1 MSFVG
6 LELKNPIIAA
16 SATSTWNLESMLKA
30 EKAGAGA
37 VVTKSVGYHSKNE
50 SRFVGHPRPRYRLV
64 NKGCSWDPALD
75 KEGAFF
81 SLYRLGEMQAP
92 EEPEEYAEV
101 IRAAKDALTIPV
113 IVSLANVWVPPYK
126 EWAKT
131 AKIMEKAGA
140 DALEL
145 DLSAHPMPKATDPNI
160 VRAVRDAVGIP
171 VIAKLMIG
179 SEDPT
184 EIGPRIEKAGAD
196 AICAIGTGPGLC
208 LEVDVASEQFVLQ
221 PSFLATGGPWYR
233 PIGLAFIARLAR
245 SVDIPLS
252 GVTGV
257 VTWEDAA
264 KYILLGA
271 TTVQVCA
278 AIYAHGY
285 GVLGRIADGLD
296 GYMREKGY
304 SSVEAFRGK
313 LLGQL
318 VPRWDDLELDPPV
331 FAAVNARQCTLCG
344 RCIDTCMYDAISLA
358 RNGMSI
364 QIDGGKCDGCGL
376 CVSRCLAGALSM
388 RRLDGHSSSPRNRG

>member
-1 MSFVG
+1 MVTFAG
-6 LELKNPIIAA
+6 LSLRNPIVAA
-16 SATSTWNLESMLKA
+16 SATSTWSVSSMLRA
-30 EKAGAGA
+30 ENAGAGA
-37 VVTKSVGYHSKNE
+37 VVTKSVGYHSKRE
-50 SRFVGHPRPRYRLV
+50 SRFIGHPRPRYRLV
-64 NKGCSWDPALD
+64 NKGVGWDPSLD

-101 IRAAKDALTIPV
+101 IRAAKETLTIPV
-113 IVSLANVWVPPYK
+113 VVSLANVWTPPYR

-160 VRAVRDAVGIP
+160 VRAVRDAVDLP

-184 EIGPRIEKAGAD
+184 EIGPQIEKAGAD

-245 SVDIPLS
+245 SVNIPLS

-285 GVLGRIADGLD
+285 SVLGRIADGLD
-296 GYMREKGY
+296 NYMREKGY
-304 SSVEAFRGK
+304 ASIEAFRGK

-331 FAAVNARQCTLCG
+331 SAVADPQRCVLCG
-344 RCIDTCMYDAISLA
+344 RCIDTCMYDAISLT
-358 RNGMSI
+358 RDGTSI
-364 QIDGGKCDGCGL
+364 QVDGDKCDGCSL
-376 CVSRCLAGALSM
+376 CVSRCLTGALSM
-388 RRLDGHSSSPRNRG
+388 RRLDGPST

>member
-1 MSFVG
+1 MVSFVG

-16 SATSTWNLESMLKA
+16 SASETWNVSGLLKA
-30 EKAGAGA
+30 EKGGAGA
-37 VVTKSVGYHSKNE
+37 VVTKSVGYHSKTE
-50 SRFVGHPRPRYRLV
+50 ARFVGHPRPRYRLV
-64 NKGCSWDPALD
+64 NKGFSWDPALD

-92 EEPEEYAEV
+92 EEPEQYADV
-101 IRAAKDALTIPV
+101 VRAAKEALSIPL

-160 VRAVRDAVGIP
+160 VRSVRDAVSLP
-171 VIAKLMIG
+171 VIAKMMIG
-179 SEDPT
+179 TEDPK
-184 EIGPRIEKAGAD
+184 EMGPQLEKAGAD

-208 LEVDVASEQFVLQ
+208 LEVDVQAEKLALQ

-233 PIGLAFIARLAR
+233 PIGLAFIAQLAR
-245 SVDIPLS
+245 SVNIPLS

-264 KYILLGA
+264 KYIMLGA

-285 GVLGRIADGLD
+285 GTLGEIADGLARF
-296 GYMREKGY
+296 MHAKGY

-313 LLGQL
+313 LLDQL
-318 VPRWDDLELDPPV
+318 VPDWGNLELDAPV
-331 FAAVNARQCTLCG
+331 AAAVEDRKCTVCG
-344 RCIDTCMYDAISLA
+344 RCIDTCFYDAISLA
-358 RNGMSI
+358 PSRKSVV
-364 QIDGGKCDGCGL
+364 IDRGKCDGCGL
-376 CVSRCLAGALSM
+376 CVSRCLVGALSM
-388 RRLDGHSSSPRNRG
+388 KRFD